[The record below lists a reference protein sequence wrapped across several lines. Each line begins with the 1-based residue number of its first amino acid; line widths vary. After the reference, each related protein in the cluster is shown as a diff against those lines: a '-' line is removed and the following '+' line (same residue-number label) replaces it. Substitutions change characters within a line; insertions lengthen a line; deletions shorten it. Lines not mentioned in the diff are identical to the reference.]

1 MYLVVI
7 ELRLILITVS
17 GPKFWYV
24 VSKLLCVR
32 YLPHQLLN
40 AVNIEYAELM
50 AMLYCICT
58 GGYNWNLVKYNHGFL
73 QRLSPHF
80 KKKNYNRDVAL
91 VGPKAKGNKV
101 YFSKNVDFRH
111 WGTYI
116 HSCICLYLHHTQYW

>member
-50 AMLYCICT
+50 AMHT
-58 GGYNWNLVKYNHGFL
+58 GKIDYEIVCV
-73 QRLSPHF
+73 LS
-80 KKKNYNRDVAL
+80 
-91 VGPKAKGNKV
+91 
-101 YFSKNVDFRH
+101 
-111 WGTYI
+111 
-116 HSCICLYLHHTQYW
+116 